1 MPLSWTA
8 FSSMSAKTHGDSKQ
22 HGDSIIHSFI
32 HSFSS
37 LPCTWPSFTEYLW
50 QMAETLECHSWC
62 LSVELGTFTSR
73 WKNLLQE
80 PIWDSTTL
88 PWQHEKEHS
97 KKHKCMFRITTNQIV
112 KQKTPYLRTHSHALA
127 SFCWCK
133 VKFYFSISGPRKF
146 RVFIKSTIYSLW
158 HFTNLQKV
166 VDNYS

>member
-1 MPLSWTA
+1 MSTVTA
-8 FSSMSAKTHGDSKQ
+8 SF
-22 HGDSIIHSFI
+22 IRSFI
-32 HSFSS
+32 HS
-37 LPCTWPSFTEYLW
+37 LHYLVPDLVSPNIYDRW
-50 QMAETLECHSWC
+50 RQLLEFNSWC

-112 KQKTPYLRTHSHALA
+112 KQKTPHLRTHSHALA

-146 RVFIKSTIYSLW
+146 RVFIESTIYSLW

-166 VDNYS
+166 VDNQS

>member
-1 MPLSWTA
+1 MESLPKSRILKHCISWKWA
-8 FSSMSAKTHGDSKQ
+8 RWLHHSFV
-22 HGDSIIHSFI
+22 HSFI
-32 HSFSS
+32 HSLHYLVPDLVS
-37 LPCTWPSFTEYLW
+37 LNIYDRWRQL
-50 QMAETLECHSWC
+50 LECHSWC
-62 LSVELGTFTSR
+62 LSGELGTFTSR

-97 KKHKCMFRITTNQIV
+97 KKHKCMFRNTTNQIV
-112 KQKTPYLRTHSHALA
+112 KQKTLHLGTHSHALA

-133 VKFYFSISGPRKF
+133 VKFYSSISGPRKF